1 MDNNFVF
8 VKKKKNKIKDIKDM
22 LKWKN
27 VGLFIKQNS
36 KIICLCNMVHA
47 RTFCE
52 LKTCVC

>member
-1 MDNNFVF
+1 MDNNSVF
-8 VKKKKNKIKDIKDM
+8 VKKKKKIKDIKDM

>member
-8 VKKKKNKIKDIKDM
+8 VKKKKKIKDIKDM

-36 KIICLCNMVHA
+36 KIICLCNMVYA